1 MIHTEHNVAGHIQEA
16 ENSTIY
22 FFLFRNVKYQ
32 TFNAPMPLTLKRR
45 FTMPRGG
52 ARPNSGPK
60 PGSKQIM
67 TALAQAEAKLAGLLP
82 HEWLL
87 KVVRGEP
94 IEQHYVVDVID
105 KKTGVVI
112 GEEVHSKMVYPSL
125 DMRADAAKAAAPYY
139 APRLA
144 TQVITLRGRE
154 DVLNQLTDE
163 QIDAAIVELASDLK
177 KPAGKRNGN
186 KS

>member
-1 MIHTEHNVAGHIQEA
+1 MA
-16 ENSTIY
+16 SSD
-22 FFLFRNVKYQ
+22 
-32 TFNAPMPLTLKRR
+32 
-45 FTMPRGG
+45 
-52 ARPNSGPK
+52 ARPK
-60 PGSKQIM
+60 PGPNARSKHIM

-94 IEQHYVVDVID
+94 IEQHYVVDVLD
-105 KKTGVVI
+105 KKSGVII
-112 GEEVHSKMVYPSL
+112 GQEVQSKMVYPSL

-154 DVLNQLTDE
+154 DVLNQLSDE